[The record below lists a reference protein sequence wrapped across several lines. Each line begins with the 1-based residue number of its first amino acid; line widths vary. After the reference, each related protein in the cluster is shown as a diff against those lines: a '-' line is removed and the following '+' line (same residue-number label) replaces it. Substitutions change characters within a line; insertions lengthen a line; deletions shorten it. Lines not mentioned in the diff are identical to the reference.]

1 MTSARADK
9 VFGMGDSIAAES
21 ELEVIRAERAQRRK
35 GGHTAKDIGED
46 EGIDYDAPESAAD
59 MGYALEPFNMRREKQ
74 EGDFDADGHYVHNIE
89 TLKAVTDKWL
99 DTVDQGEKEAMF
111 QSNQTLADA
120 KEKFNPEAARLE
132 NPETLI
138 QELGSM
144 LNPGETPTSALKRF
158 AGQQRAGPA
167 APKLPHEKRK
177 EKAQQ
182 LAKAAAPKARKGPRK
197 KLTEFGDYVVVGAA
211 EDKAASDKAE
221 TDAENKSTNVP
232 KDEEAKTVKRPAEDM
247 PPPKRPRKDEAKNKS
262 NDRVTE
268 ICDQLLQ
275 QGYFDVYQTVSEK
288 LGQMEKATPDLD
300 PEEDEEED
308 EEDEEKG
315 KKDGEEDSD
324 DDNEKMEQT
333 NRVLLGE
340 GQEAEDVEMEEGEGG
355 GIADMLGDLEPD
367 GEGGDILDMLGD
379 MQANAQDSSL
389 WQYKWATDG
398 EVFGPFKTEQI
409 YAWKS
414 VGMFMGDGVWVRQ
427 IDADGN
433 PTDEWQNMKSD
444 PMPAASPAGA

>member
-1 MTSARADK
+1 MTAARADK

-35 GGHTAKDIGED
+35 GGFSAKDIGED

-59 MGYALEPFNMRREKQ
+59 MGYALEPFNMRREQQ
-74 EGDFDADGHYVHNIE
+74 EGEFDADGHYVHNIE
-89 TLKAVTDKWL
+89 TLKSVTDKWL

-111 QSNQTLADA
+111 QNNKTLSDA
-120 KEKFNPEAARLE
+120 KDKFNPKAAKLE
-132 NPETLI
+132 DPETLVR
-138 QELGSM
+138 ELGAM
-144 LNPGETPTSALKRF
+144 LNPGETPMQALKRF
-158 AGQQRAGPA
+158 AGQQKAAPS

-211 EDKAASDKAE
+211 AEASDKA
-221 TDAENKSTNVP
+221 DADADDRPSNAENKSTNVP
-232 KDEEAKTVKRPAEDM
+232 EAEEAKTLKRPADDM
-247 PPPKRPRKDEAKNKS
+247 PPPKRLRKDDSKTRN

-275 QGYFDVYQTVSEK
+275 QGYFDVYETAAEK
-288 LGQMEKATPDLD
+288 LGEMEKATPDVEPD
-300 PEEDEEED
+300 HDQEEE

-315 KKDGEEDSD
+315 KKDGDKEESD
-324 DDNEKMEQT
+324 DDGEEMAKMLD
-333 NRVLLGE
+333 RAE
-340 GQEAEDVEMEEGEGG
+340 GREDVEMEDGEEG
-355 GIADMLGDLEPD
+355 GIADMLGDMQPD
-367 GEGGDILDMLGD
+367 GEGGDFMDLLGD
-379 MQANAQDSSL
+379 MQADAQDSSL
-389 WQYKWATDG
+389 WQYKWSNDG

-414 VGMFMGDGVWVRQ
+414 GGMFMGDGVWVRQ

-433 PTDEWQNMKSD
+433 PIDEWQNMKSD
-444 PMPAASPAGA
+444 PVPAAS